1 VISNV
6 ALLAEGWDF
15 PACGVMVLARPTK
28 SLIRWIQMVG
38 RVLRPYPGKERAIVL
53 DHSGSAAH
61 LGYPTEDLPLK
72 LDDGAPKK
80 PGTGREMEPSKPKKC
95 PSCSFLK
102 HPKVHVC
109 PACGFAPERQADI
122 EVKDGKL
129 VRLERVATKAG
140 RDEKQSVYS
149 GLLWIAQE
157 RGRRSGWAAHTYR
170 DRFGVWPRGLAD
182 RPEQP
187 SDELARWVRSRDIR
201 YAKRQR
207 RRPCGPFVRLHKAA
221 GRGYLPPWVSRRKP

>member
-149 GLLWIAQE
+149 GLLWIA
-157 RGRRSGWAAHTYR
+157 RSGDAGSRMGRPSLTVIASACGR
-170 DRFGVWPRGLAD
+170 VDLAD
-182 RPEQP
+182 RRNRRR
-187 SDELARWVRSRDIR
+187 DELARWVRSRDIA
-201 YAKRQR
+201 YAKRH
-207 RRPCGPFVRLHKAA
+207 GGDHAA
-221 GRGYLPPWVSRRKP
+221 RS